1 MVPIVDDEGGVIGVV
16 TEGNLSKML
25 MSKRAQPNQPL
36 SDAGVIYKTFKKLA
50 MNATLAELASA
61 LDIEPYALVVTEQR
75 CFGGRKKKRSADED
89 SKESGASSSETSG
102 GQMKVTQKC
111 VVSGIVTRID
121 LLAYIANIE
130 DDDDDD

>member
-75 CFGGRKKKRSADED
+75 CFAGRKKKRSADED
-89 SKESGASSSETSG
+89 SKETGASSSEAAG
-102 GQMKVTQKC
+102 GQMKVTKKC